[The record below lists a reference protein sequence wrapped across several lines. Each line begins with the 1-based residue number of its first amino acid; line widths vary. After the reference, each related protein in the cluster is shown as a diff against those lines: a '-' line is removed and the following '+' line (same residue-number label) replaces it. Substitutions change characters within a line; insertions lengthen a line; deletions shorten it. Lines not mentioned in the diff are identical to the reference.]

1 MANSITSTANSVTRT
16 HRNLGNGTYADV
28 VALNSSADVLG
39 RLKVSQ
45 HQSIY
50 DTSFDYNKQPLYW
63 EELTVGADSS
73 VTHMPRQGG
82 VKLNTGPDAGNTAL
96 IQSRAYHH
104 YQPGKTMFMSTDMI
118 FGSRDRC
125 DQRVGFFDD
134 SNGVFFQQYSGGGGD
149 FGEDYIDLNPFNMY
163 CVIRSDAQIPGYVV
177 YDKMFPLYEWN
188 GDQNII
194 QSIDW
199 TKVQT
204 LWIEYDAGCVR
215 WGVFVQGIQYTLH
228 ETGFSKIETYY
239 QYSDLTTP
247 WMRTLSLPVRFE
259 LKNGGYN
266 NSASTMYVYGV
277 SVSVEGGLDKQRGFT
292 YSYGMALQTPR
303 RTVAANF
310 TRYPVLSFKYRN
322 MGTQEY
328 TQATA
333 ACTAGTTSTLVA
345 ASAAW
350 TEDQW
355 TGRHLSYV
363 VSGVTYT
370 ARILSNSQTMLTIAD
385 LVTGSDVAVA
395 PVASGNYTIGII
407 NRGQILPIK
416 LLVTSSAL
424 AQCEIIASNPSYP
437 VTLTG
442 SNFVALSDSTIRS
455 NQSFGERDVS
465 ATSMSGG
472 EVVMKFTLPAG
483 GNLLD
488 IDLSSLFPL
497 YNNIK
502 GNKPDMLTLAVTTTT
517 SVSADVGGDFIV
529 QEIMS

>member
-1 MANSITSTANSVTRT
+1 MANNITSTTNSVTRT

-28 VALNSSADVLG
+28 VALSSSPDVSG

-63 EELTVGADSS
+63 EEFTVGANSS
-73 VTHMPRQGG
+73 VTHMPGQGG

-118 FGSRDRC
+118 FGSGDRC
-125 DQRVGFFDD
+125 DQRIGFFDD

-149 FGEDYIDLNPFNMY
+149 FGEDYIDPNPFNMY
-163 CVIRSDAQIPGYVV
+163 CVVRSDIQNPNTGVSV
-177 YDKMFPLYEWN
+177 SNKMIPLYEWN

-204 LWIEYDAGCVR
+204 LWIEYDTGCAR
-215 WGVFVQGIQYTLH
+215 WGVFVNGIQHTLH
-228 ETGFSKIETYY
+228 EFSFGNLFYFPDIP
-239 QYSDLTTP
+239 TP
-247 WMRTLSLPVRFE
+247 WARSLSLPVRFE

-310 TRYPVLSFKYRN
+310 SRYPVLSFKYRN

-333 ACTAGTTSTLVA
+333 ACTAGTTTTLVA

-350 TEDQW
+350 TVDQW
-355 TGRHLSYV
+355 QGRHLSYV

-370 ARILSNSQTMLTIAD
+370 ARIISNSETVLTIAD
-385 LVTGSDVAVA
+385 VVTGSDVAVA

-442 SNFVALSDSTIRS
+442 SSFVALSDSTIRS